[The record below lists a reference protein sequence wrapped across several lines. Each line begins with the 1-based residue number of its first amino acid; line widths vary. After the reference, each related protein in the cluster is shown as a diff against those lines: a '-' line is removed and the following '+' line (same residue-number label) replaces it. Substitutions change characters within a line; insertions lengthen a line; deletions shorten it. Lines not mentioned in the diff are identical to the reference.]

1 MCVCVCACACACV
14 CVCVCVAESGSR
26 DVMACQISMKTEVAT
41 LQELA
46 LTVAGLSILVFRTEV
61 AALF

>member
-1 MCVCVCACACACV
+1 
-14 CVCVCVAESGSR
+14 
-26 DVMACQISMKTEVAT
+26 MACQISMKTEVAT